1 VRIIM
6 GDSKE
11 PSIVYWLADVLYLNI
26 TNSCSNNC
34 WFCFRN
40 YKKGVGDFNLKLVA
54 EPEASDALVQL
65 QTLLKQKRWREFVFC
80 GFGEPTARLD
90 IVLDVTSW
98 IKRRFPASN
107 IRLDTNGHGY
117 ALNENREVVSELK
130 VAGVNEISVSLN
142 GFDDKTYTEN
152 CRPLI
157 RNAFLT
163 TIDFIRR
170 ARRDLRTEVTAVRL
184 PDLDIQ
190 KIRVLSESL
199 EVPFLVRD
207 YVPCF
212 W

>member
-1 VRIIM
+1 M

-11 PSIVYWLADVLYLNI
+11 PSIVYWLENILYLNI
-26 TNSCSNNC
+26 TNRCSNNC

-54 EPEASDALVQL
+54 EPEASDVLVQL
-65 QTLLKQKRWREFVFC
+65 LTLLNQKRWRELVFC

-90 IVLDVTSW
+90 VVLDVTSW
-98 IKRRFPASN
+98 IRRRFPASN
-107 IRLDTNGHGY
+107 IRFDTSGHGY

-142 GFDDKTYTEN
+142 GFDDKTYAEN

-157 RNAFLT
+157 RNAFTT

-170 ARRDLRTEVTAVRL
+170 ARKDLKTEVTAVRI

-190 KIRVLSESL
+190 KIRMLSESL
-199 EVPFLVRD
+199 EVPFRVRD
-207 YVPCF
+207 YAPCF